1 VNQRNLSLASVAVGC
16 LIAVW
21 SGSGLGACARG
32 ATTTFGDYGGG
43 DVGGSPNTTSWDTT
57 TTHTGTTTTD
67 THTETTTTT
76 THTGTTTSWSTTT
89 TTTTSGS
96 GGCDPATEFDC
107 GDGTCIPLDWVCDGQ
122 YLDCADGSDEDPALC
137 GGGGGW
143 TCDPA
148 YQGDGYCDC
157 GCGVTDSDCYDSSL
171 SSCDY
176 CDAPGDCDPGDCS
189 TIDPNDNAV
198 CI

>member
-1 VNQRNLSLASVAVGC
+1 MNQRNLSLASVAVGC

-32 ATTTFGDYGGG
+32 ATTSFGEYGGG
-43 DVGGSPNTTSWDTT
+43 DVGGGANTTTWDTT
-57 TTHTGTTTTD
+57 TTHTGTTTTN
-67 THTETTTTT
+67 TNTETTTTT
-76 THTGTTTSWSTTT
+76 THTGTTTTTWSTTT

-107 GDGTCIPLDWVCDGQ
+107 GDGTCIPLSYVCDGQ

-137 GGGGGW
+137 GGGGW
-143 TCDPA
+143 TCDPS
-148 YQGDGYCDC
+148 YEGDGYCDC
-157 GCGVTDSDCYDSSL
+157 GCGVTDSDCYDGSL
-171 SSCDY
+171 SSCEY